1 MHRKIF
7 LLFFATA
14 AFALPSA
21 AQNAKLNGT
30 WKLNA
35 AKSDFGQ
42 FPPPS
47 SETDVITIN
56 GADFKQH
63 VTSETARGTSQ
74 YTRGCTI
81 DGKETALSPDN
92 PNAHIGPVL
101 LEKIQ
106 CAWEGGS
113 LVIIEGFKMQGSD
126 GTDKLTYSVSDDGN
140 TMTLTS
146 HITSATMNADRKMVY
161 DRAEASAAAS
171 PAATGPTPGAA
182 APIHAGAPPNLSG
195 VWKLDIAKSDFG
207 AGQPPASQ
215 VDTIEMSG
223 VSCKVTTDQKGGFM
237 GDTNYTESFTTDGKE
252 STWAGMGGS
261 QVKGTAH
268 WEGSTLVVEAT
279 TDFQGSEVKIKDTY
293 MLSEDGKTLHVT
305 SHAGTSM
312 GDFDSKMVFEKQ

>member
-7 LLFFATA
+7 LLLFAAA
-14 AFALPSA
+14 AFALPSL

-30 WKLNA
+30 WKLNP

-42 FPPPS
+42 FPPPA
-47 SETDVITIN
+47 SETDVIEIN
-56 GADFKQH
+56 GADFKQQ
-63 VTSETARGTSQ
+63 VSSETARGKSQ
-74 YTRGCTI
+74 YTRACTI
-81 DGKETALSPDN
+81 DGKDTPLSPDN

-101 LEKIQ
+101 LSKIL
-106 CAWEGGS
+106 CAWEGSS
-113 LVIIEGFKMQGSD
+113 LVITEGFKMQGAD

-140 TMTLTS
+140 SLTLTS
-146 HITSATMNADRKMVY
+146 QISSPTMNMNRKMVY

-171 PAATGPTPGAA
+171 PAGADAPAGATAL
-182 APIHAGAPPNLSG
+182 IHAGTPPNLSG

-268 WEGSTLVVEAT
+268 WDGNTLVLDAK
-279 TDFQGSEVKIKDTY
+279 TDFQGSDVTIKDTY
-293 MLSEDGKTLHVT
+293 RLGDDGKTLYVN

-312 GDFDSKMVFEKQ
+312 GDFDSKMVFDKQ